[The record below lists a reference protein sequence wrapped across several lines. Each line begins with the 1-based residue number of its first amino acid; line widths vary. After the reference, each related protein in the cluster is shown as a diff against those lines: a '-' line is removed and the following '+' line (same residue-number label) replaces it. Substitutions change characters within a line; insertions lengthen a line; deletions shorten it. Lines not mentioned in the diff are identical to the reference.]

1 MSSAIRLLL
10 VEIVSVKLLPY
21 VVSEV
26 GVLVMISEPKGI
38 LTLRCQCMQIDL
50 FGQEVEEDVNVT
62 TDCCHVQICIVLWL
76 FLIAIG
82 TPVDKLLDALVGT
95 VEDCQAHDAVF
106 TPVEHLAE
114 DVNTL
119 TRVVMQKDNHVYVV
133 IDYRIVKWTE
143 RALIQLL
150 NVCAVFE

>member
-1 MSSAIRLLL
+1 M
-10 VEIVSVKLLPY
+10 
-21 VVSEV
+21 
-26 GVLVMISEPKGI
+26 
-38 LTLRCQCMQIDL
+38 
-50 FGQEVEEDVNVT
+50 T